1 MHSGASGPV
10 QGFRRGKDMTP
21 VKSSNAILLLAAILV
36 LSAHTP
42 ALPEGEILEVFCRS
56 CGFRER
62 FVQGS
67 DAQEEARNIQNIIVV
82 CERTSQIRNIKI
94 PLNPNQPVTG
104 EPLLAKQ
111 FGEGKSDLLDA
122 KLPRFLVPG
131 NTCPLFPVAAYL
143 ERNICPI
150 DGRPGLEFTLVGRF

>member
-1 MHSGASGPV
+1 
-10 QGFRRGKDMTP
+10 MTP
-21 VKSSNAILLLAAILV
+21 GKSSIAILLSGATLV
-36 LSAHTP
+36 LLAFTP
-42 ALPEGEILEVFCRS
+42 AFPEGEILEIFCRA

-62 FVQGS
+62 LVQGS
-67 DAQEEARNIQNIIVV
+67 NAEEEARNVQNIIVV
-82 CERTSQIRNIKI
+82 CERTNQIRNIKI
-94 PLNPNQPVTG
+94 ALDPNQPVTG

-111 FGEGKSDLLDA
+111 YGEGKSELLDVS
-122 KLPRFLVPG
+122 LPKFLVPG

>member
-1 MHSGASGPV
+1 MHSVASGLH
-10 QGFRRGKDMTP
+10 GFRRGEEMIP
-21 VKSSNAILLLAAILV
+21 GKSSKAILLFAAIMV
-36 LSAHTP
+36 LFAYTP
-42 ALPEGEILEVFCRS
+42 ALPEGEILEIFCRS

-62 FVQGS
+62 LVQGS
-67 DAQEEARNIQNIIVV
+67 NAEEEARNVQNIIVV

-94 PLNPNQPVTG
+94 PVDPNQPVTG
-104 EPLLAKQ
+104 EPLAGKQ
-111 FGEGKSDLLDA
+111 YGEGKSDLLDI

-131 NTCPLFPVAAYL
+131 NTCPLFPVTAYL